1 MKSIPVPLLPTNR
14 RSVVTGRLF
23 NTRSM
28 QVNKHGLDSIAAN
41 THATAAFLDALPRFC
56 AALPPLGYDEPPP
69 VLLLLCDALCCGA
82 QQDWGCLAPR

>member
-1 MKSIPVPLLPTNR
+1 
-14 RSVVTGRLF
+14 
-23 NTRSM
+23 M

-56 AALPPLGYDEPPP
+56 AALPPLGYDEP
-69 VLLLLCDALCCGA
+69 VLLLLLLLCDAFCCGA